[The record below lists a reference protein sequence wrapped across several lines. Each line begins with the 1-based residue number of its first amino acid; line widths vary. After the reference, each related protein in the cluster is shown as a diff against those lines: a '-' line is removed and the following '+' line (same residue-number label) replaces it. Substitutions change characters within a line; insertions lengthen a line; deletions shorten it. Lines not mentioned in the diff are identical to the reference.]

1 MIYLLKKWV
10 LHMNKFWIIFWHTY
24 LTKVKSKSF
33 IISTLIMLLFALG
46 ATNIT
51 KIINLFE
58 GDDSKDQVAAVTADP
73 EQYPLL
79 QQQLNILKPDF
90 TLIKAESEEA
100 AKKLEQKGKIEGYL
114 LVESDAEG
122 LPKGTY
128 KSETI
133 SDTSIS
139 SQLQSALQQ
148 SKSVLITKKLNLQ
161 QEQAAA
167 LYKPV
172 DFHVVPLKKDA
183 KTEEELNQARGFVYI
198 ILFVIYISVLMYGN
212 MIAMEVA
219 QEKTSRVMEILVS
232 SVSPVQQMFAKIL
245 GISLLSITQLALFFL
260 VGYASFKKN
269 LESIRETGIPFFN
282 FDQLPVA
289 TIFYGI
295 LFAILGYFLYATLAA
310 FLGSLVSRVEDLQQT
325 IGPMTW
331 LVVIGFMLA
340 MFGLGKPDLS
350 FITIM
355 SFIPFFSPLLMF
367 LRVGMLDVP
376 LWEIILS
383 IVLLLASIGAL
394 AVFGAKVYKGG
405 VLLYSKSSSF
415 KDIKKALSQK

>member
-1 MIYLLKKWV
+1 
-10 LHMNKFWIIFWHTY
+10 MNKFWIIFWHTY